1 MFLLCVPHSRI
12 LWIENNI
19 RMNNN
24 FRSRMR
30 DVYLIQYMPLMQ
42 RTGSES
48 AAVVEEDV
56 RIDAE

>member
-1 MFLLCVPHSRI
+1 
-12 LWIENNI
+12 
-19 RMNNN
+19 
-24 FRSRMR
+24 MR